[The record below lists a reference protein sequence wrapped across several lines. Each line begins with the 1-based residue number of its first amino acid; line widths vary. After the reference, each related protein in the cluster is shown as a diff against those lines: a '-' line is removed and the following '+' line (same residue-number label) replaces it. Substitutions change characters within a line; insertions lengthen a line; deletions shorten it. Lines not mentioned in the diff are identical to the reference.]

1 MKQVFKKHNFVKCGF
16 TLAEALAAL
25 VIAVMIMIT
34 AVGIY
39 MGVRRAEASINK
51 RLQSG
56 FLAMEVL
63 QRIAEDIDRVAVSD
77 SDITITINNKL
88 EQGGYKSARLIIEN
102 KIYDKANKPQV
113 FEKIVWQSKF
123 DPDANGLVI
132 YRSHSGYTLEDKMLD
147 APKEKYEAER
157 YIPICD
163 GVTVFSI
170 SPMADGNTASD
181 WQKPQLPPAVKI
193 SLSFAPLQ
201 QDLLG
206 NPGVGVPEELV
217 KTRTVAVDRFKAM
230 SYQFIAQAIPDANQ
244 ITDANELDMNSPD
257 MNDVN
262 NLNKQ
267 LDPNRFNERRR
278 R

>member
-1 MKQVFKKHNFVKCGF
+1 MKQAIKKIRGF

-25 VIAVMIMIT
+25 IISVMIMIT

-39 MGVRRAEASINK
+39 MGVRRAEVSINQ

-63 QRIAEDIDRVAVSD
+63 QRIAEDIDRTAISGA
-77 SDITITINNKL
+77 DITMTINNKT
-88 EQGGYKSARLIIEN
+88 EEGAYKSAKLVIEN
-102 KIYDKANKPQV
+102 KIYDKDNKPQV

-147 APKEKYEAER
+147 APKEKYEAEK

-163 GVTVFSI
+163 GVTIFEVQAVS
-170 SPMADGNTASD
+170 DGNTIVGD
-181 WQKPQLPPAVKI
+181 WQKPELPPAVKI
-193 SLSFAPLQ
+193 SLSFASMQ

-206 NPGVGVPEELV
+206 GLAVPEDLI
-217 KTRTVAVDRFKAM
+217 KSRTIAVDRFRTM
-230 SYQFIAQAIPDANQ
+230 SYQFIAIDFN
-244 ITDANELDMNSPD
+244 D

-262 NLNKQ
+262 SPDVNDVNLPDVNSV
-267 LDPNRFNERRR
+267 R
-278 R
+278 

>member
-1 MKQVFKKHNFVKCGF
+1 MANKKTHFENRGF

-25 VIAVMIMIT
+25 AIAVMIMIT

-39 MGVRRAEASINK
+39 MGVRRAETAINK

-77 SDITITINNKL
+77 SDITMTINNKL
-88 EQGGYKSARLIIEN
+88 ELGGYKSARLIIEN
-102 KIYDKANKPQV
+102 KIYDKENKPQV
-113 FEKIVWQSKF
+113 FEKIVWQSRF

-147 APKEKYEAER
+147 SPKEKYEAER
-157 YIPICD
+157 YIPLCD

-170 SPMADGNTASD
+170 EAVSDGNTMVGD

-193 SLSFAPLQ
+193 SLSFTPMQ

-206 NPGVGVPEELV
+206 NPVVPEELV
-217 KTRTVAVDRFKAM
+217 KTRTVAVDRFRTT
-230 SYQFIAQAIPDANQ
+230 SYQFVAIDFNDANS
-244 ITDANELDMNSPD
+244 INDFNDA
-257 MNDVN
+257 NDVN
-262 NLNKQ
+262 NVNLPDVNS
-267 LDPNRFNERRR
+267 R
-278 R
+278 